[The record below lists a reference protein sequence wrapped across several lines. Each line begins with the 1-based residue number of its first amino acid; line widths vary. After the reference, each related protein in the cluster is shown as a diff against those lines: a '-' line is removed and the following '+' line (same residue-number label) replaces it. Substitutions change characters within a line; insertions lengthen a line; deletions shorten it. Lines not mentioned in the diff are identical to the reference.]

1 MKYEI
6 ISTGSKGNAV
16 IFNDIVMI
24 DCGVSFKALRE
35 VYTRIGI
42 VLLTHIHGDHFKKTT
57 IRRLSEE
64 RPTLRFGCCEWLVK
78 PLLQLG
84 VDKKNIDVLE
94 TGVIYDYRTFRISP
108 VMLYHDVQNCG
119 YRLYFGKEKAIY
131 ITDTSTV
138 EGIKAENYDL
148 YLIEANYTDEDIQ
161 ERIAKKEKTGEYIY
175 ERNVPDRHLSKA
187 QADDFIYSN
196 IGSNGMYVYL
206 HQHEER
212 KVKNEI

>member
-35 VYTRIGI
+35 VYTKIGI

-57 IRRLSEE
+57 IRRLAKE

-94 TGVIYDYRTFRISP
+94 IDVIYDYRTFRISP

-138 EGIKAENYDL
+138 EGIDAENYDL